1 MAVNEPRP
9 CKGEAHGKDN
19 KYCIMYAYNNY
30 TILDS

>member
-1 MAVNEPRP
+1 MNQDHV
-9 CKGEAHGKDN
+9 KGEAHGKDN